1 MSDANQR
8 LGSADKRRFP
18 ILVALGANL
27 PYAGLRPEQTLEA
40 ALARL
45 DALGVRTFARSRWYR
60 TRPVPPSGQPD
71 FVNGAVSVQ
80 TRLPPEALLRALHRV
95 EAEFGR
101 RRTEPNAARTL
112 DLDLLA
118 CGEYVLKEEKGGLA
132 LPHPRM
138 HERAFVLVPLAEVAP
153 QWRHPLLDRS
163 VSELLASLPPNALS
177 EIREEGGLR
186 LPDPGPGPK

>member
-8 LGSADKRRFP
+8 LGSADKPRFP
-18 ILVALGANL
+18 ILIALGANL
-27 PYAGLRPEQTLEA
+27 PYAARTPEQTLEA

-45 DALGVRTFARSRWYR
+45 DALGVRTLARSRWYR

-71 FVNGAVSVQ
+71 FVNGAATVQ
-80 TRLPPEALLRALHRV
+80 TRLAPEALLGALHRV

-101 RRTEPNAARTL
+101 RRAEPNAARTL

-118 CGEYVLKEEKGGLA
+118 YGEYVLKEEGGRLV

-163 VSELLASLPPNALS
+163 VSELLATLPSSALS
-177 EIREEGGLR
+177 EIREEVAR
-186 LPDPGPGPK
+186 SGPRA

>member
-27 PYAGLRPEQTLEA
+27 PYVGRRPEQTLEA

-45 DALGVRTFARSRWYR
+45 DALGVRTLARSCWYR

-71 FVNGAVSVQ
+71 FVNGAISAQ
-80 TRLPPEALLRALHRV
+80 TRLAPEALLRALHRV

-101 RRTEPNAARTL
+101 RRAEPNAARTL
-112 DLDLLA
+112 DLDLIA
-118 CGEYVLKEEKGGLA
+118 YGEYVLKGGKGGVA